1 MQRVKE
7 GERGLQ
13 RVAEDL
19 LVKIGGIK
27 RVAEGWRWLQR
38 VAEGP
43 SLV

>member
-7 GERGLQ
+7 GERGFQ

-19 LVKIGGIK
+19 LVKFRGIM
-27 RVAEGWRWLQR
+27 RVAEGCRWLQR

-43 SLV
+43 RW